1 MSDFEA
7 LNHAWEQAEQRRH
20 AALLQ
25 QLKAEV
31 RAFRR
36 QTHAAAMPSLPVSQ
50 APSSQPLQDC
60 FSECTLHHD
69 DWTALDWSELDWSE
83 PLDCDRYSSLKLDQ
97 AS

>member
-31 RAFRR
+31 QAFR
-36 QTHAAAMPSLPVSQ
+36 QPAHATATPALLVPP
-50 APSSQPLQDC
+50 APSSQALQDC

-69 DWTALDWSELDWSE
+69 DWTALDWSE
-83 PLDCDRYSSLKLDQ
+83 PLAGDRDAILE
-97 AS
+97 A